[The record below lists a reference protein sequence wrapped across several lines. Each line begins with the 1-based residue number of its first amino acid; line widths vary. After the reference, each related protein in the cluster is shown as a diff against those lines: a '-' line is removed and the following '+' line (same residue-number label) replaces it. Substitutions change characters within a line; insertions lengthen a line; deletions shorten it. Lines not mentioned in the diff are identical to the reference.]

1 MIGNR
6 NRDIS
11 TRDLPS
17 LLDVKVFLS
26 MFHEHIRSLA
36 VTNSKDLIGF
46 PSGRSSVEG
55 GSLKFRKSGSEV
67 RGEKRKLPSP
77 FVVQSAQDN
86 SEIRR
91 FSIPQRR
98 TRGPLLSN
106 ESFKGYKNNGRNSSF
121 SSYPGV
127 KINFLPTRRPI
138 RSKSCPKSIHRVD
151 GGDDCTSDRLD
162 SRLSIVPFIVS
173 FIAVRQ
179 PSSTLVEG
187 KKEGNFSS
195 DWCASVVE
203 RNDSL
208 KRYKIPR
215 NGAIRAPRSFHHVA
229 PLSTKRARFQ
239 QRF

>member
-67 RGEKRKLPSP
+67 RGEKRKVPSP

-106 ESFKGYKNNGRNSSF
+106 ESFKGYKNNGRNNSF

-138 RSKSCPKSIHRVD
+138 RSKSCPKSIHRWRRRLYV
-151 GGDDCTSDRLD
+151 GSARFEIIDRAIY
-162 SRLSIVPFIVS
+162 RLLHCGQTTKFDIG
-173 FIAVRQ
+173 RR
-179 PSSTLVEG
+179 
-187 KKEGNFSS
+187 KEGRKF
-195 DWCASVVE
+195 
-203 RNDSL
+203 L
-208 KRYKIPR
+208 
-215 NGAIRAPRSFHHVA
+215 
-229 PLSTKRARFQ
+229 L
-239 QRF
+239 

>member
-1 MIGNR
+1 M
-6 NRDIS
+6 
-11 TRDLPS
+11 
-17 LLDVKVFLS
+17 
-26 MFHEHIRSLA
+26 
-36 VTNSKDLIGF
+36 
-46 PSGRSSVEG
+46 EG

-67 RGEKRKLPSP
+67 RGEKRKVPSP

-203 RNDSL
+203 RNDFL

-229 PLSTKRARFQ
+229 PLSTKCARFQ

>member
-1 MIGNR
+1 M
-6 NRDIS
+6 
-11 TRDLPS
+11 
-17 LLDVKVFLS
+17 
-26 MFHEHIRSLA
+26 
-36 VTNSKDLIGF
+36 
-46 PSGRSSVEG
+46 EG

-106 ESFKGYKNNGRNSSF
+106 ESFKGYKNGRNSSF

-138 RSKSCPKSIHRVD
+138 RSKSCRFID

-173 FIAVRQ
+173 FIAVR
-179 PSSTLVEG
+179 PTKLSTLVEG

-208 KRYKIPR
+208 KRYKISR

>member
-1 MIGNR
+1 
-6 NRDIS
+6 
-11 TRDLPS
+11 
-17 LLDVKVFLS
+17 

-138 RSKSCPKSIHRVD
+138 RSKSCPKSIHRWRRRLYV
-151 GGDDCTSDRLD
+151 GSARFEIIDRAIY
-162 SRLSIVPFIVS
+162 RLLPFHRGQTDQAFDIG
-173 FIAVRQ
+173 RR
-179 PSSTLVEG
+179 
-187 KKEGNFSS
+187 KEGRKF
-195 DWCASVVE
+195 
-203 RNDSL
+203 L
-208 KRYKIPR
+208 
-215 NGAIRAPRSFHHVA
+215 
-229 PLSTKRARFQ
+229 L
-239 QRF
+239 